1 MRFLLVGISL
11 LIVNYYVFL
20 IFGQISLNEK
30 EQPHGFVLSLPL
42 RSCCSK
48 HILHDSDA
56 LIYCANKSAYLHET
70 QVFSHIRSSFIGP
83 SLSIGIVTYATFDIW
98 NYAAYAVAVNAAF
111 AEFNGNYLF
120 KLLDP
125 NTTSG
130 NFDYY
135 DSRWNKVSILRDA
148 IHPDHG

>member
-1 MRFLLVGISL
+1 MKYSDT
-11 LIVNYYVFL
+11 FL
-20 IFGQISLNEK
+20 ISMDIHMFFSFQLHLFLKLRNCHRISFPSTNN
-30 EQPHGFVLSLPL
+30 V
-42 RSCCSK
+42 
-48 HILHDSDA
+48 
-56 LIYCANKSAYLHET
+56 
-70 QVFSHIRSSFIGP
+70 GP

-98 NYAAYAVAVNAAF
+98 NYAAYAMAVNTAF

-148 IHPDHG
+148 IHPEHGWYELNDICRLLQTIFQL